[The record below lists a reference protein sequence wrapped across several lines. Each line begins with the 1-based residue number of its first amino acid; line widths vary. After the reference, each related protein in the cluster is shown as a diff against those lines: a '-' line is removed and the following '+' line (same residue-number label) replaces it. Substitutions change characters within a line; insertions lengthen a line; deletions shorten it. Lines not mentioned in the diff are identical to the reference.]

1 MEKGRREERKKD
13 WRKSGWAK
21 AAESGLYAASRLHPA
36 ASLAYSGIG
45 ALTGFNTEKKYFD
58 VQGSSILTNGFLNA
72 GNGVC
77 LTDIQPGTDGDQR
90 TGISVKLTDFQV
102 RFFISPAAITANVT
116 QWWSIRIILLYDRE
130 GNVVPGTPPAIADL
144 LQDSSTTLTRF
155 LSPLN
160 VTNFGRF
167 QILKD
172 HHILED
178 AYFQNPTFAIGN
190 GNGSSEKLMFDW
202 TFGEDK
208 LREHH
213 LNWDDPAGANPTRGH
228 IYLFAWSTNFMNN
241 AGTLVTDTTTNNQ
254 PFLTY
259 WSRSRFVDN

>member
-1 MEKGRREERKKD
+1 MAEIRRKKREED
-13 WRKSGWAK
+13 WRKTRWAR
-21 AAESGLYAASRLHPA
+21 AAEIGLRAGSELVPGGK
-36 ASLAYSGIG
+36 LAYAGIG

-102 RFFISPAAITANVT
+102 RFFVTPAALTANTT
-116 QWWSIRIILLYDRE
+116 QFYSLRIILLYDRE

-172 HHILED
+172 HHMLAD
-178 AYFQNPTFAIGN
+178 AYFQNPTFTIGN
-190 GNGSSEKLMFDW
+190 GNSGDDRLMFDW
-202 TFGEDK
+202 TFGEEK

-228 IYLFAWSTNFMNN
+228 IYLFAWSTNFLNN
-241 AGTLVTDTTTNNQ
+241 AGSLLTDTTTNNQ